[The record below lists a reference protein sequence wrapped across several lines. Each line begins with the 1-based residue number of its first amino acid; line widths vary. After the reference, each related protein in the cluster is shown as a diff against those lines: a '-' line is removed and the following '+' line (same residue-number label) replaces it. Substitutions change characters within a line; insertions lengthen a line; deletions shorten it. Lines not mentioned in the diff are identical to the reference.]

1 MTSTSVKN
9 TGEVRKQFIRKTAF
23 PYHVLSRC
31 KIKVGNI
38 YIVTHGDDEASPFV
52 MQKSIS
58 S

>member
-9 TGEVRKQFIRKTAF
+9 TCEVRKQFIRKTAF

-52 MQKSIS
+52 M
-58 S
+58 